1 MGSMTLLLT
10 TLMMMLFIVTEL
22 LILNFKFGKNFRTAP
37 YYCKTNL
44 FSQWQCIVLVIVFSI
59 QELNA

>member
-1 MGSMTLLLT
+1 MNLS
-10 TLMMMLFIVTEL
+10 FIITYEISRL
-22 LILNFKFGKNFRTAP
+22 YLNEFNRTYGKSFRTAP

-44 FSQWQCIVLVIVFSI
+44 FSQWKRTVFVIVFSV

>member
-1 MGSMTLLLT
+1 MNLSFKITHEIPRLY
-10 TLMMMLFIVTEL
+10 
-22 LILNFKFGKNFRTAP
+22 LNEFNRTYGKSFRTAP

-44 FSQWQCIVLVIVFSI
+44 FSLWKCIVFVIVFSV